1 MSFKLYLH
9 GTFTPVEWSQA
20 AWRLEGAS
28 VPTHDC
34 AHKFVHHL
42 MLEHLPRDG
51 VIVDAGCGSGK
62 WPLYL
67 GGLGYR
73 VVGIDVCHEA
83 LALARAAGPALDL
96 ALGDLLKIPLRTR
109 SVDAVLSLG
118 VVEHDERGPEELLAE
133 THRILKPGGV
143 LILSVPYDNLL
154 RRLVVNRLHAR
165 LTRRRRRAGW
175 TTCFAEYRFRE
186 PEIRAAL
193 ERAGFEVLASHPDDY
208 DPPYAEGL
216 WVDYQNLVFDP
227 TCPPAPGDL
236 FRLPGLKGRV
246 ATALLRLAPWTF
258 CGEVA
263 LVARAR

>member
-34 AHKFVHHL
+34 THKFVHRL

-96 ALGDLLKIPLRTR
+96 ALGDLLKVPLRTR

-165 LTRRRRRAGW
+165 LTQRRRRAGW

-186 PEIRAAL
+186 YEIRAAV
-193 ERAGFEVLASHPDDY
+193 EHAGFEVLASHPDDY

-227 TCPPAPGDL
+227 TSPPAPEDL

-246 ATALLRLAPWTF
+246 ATALLRLAPWAF